1 MAKLYELT
9 EQYSNLMELLDNP
22 EVPQEMLEESLNKIN
37 DELDVK
43 LENIAKLIKSIEVDV
58 KGFKEEE
65 KRLADRR
72 KSSENR
78 ITNLKEYV
86 EGAMRATGIKKVNG
100 KVFTLGIQKNAP
112 SVEITDENSIP
123 EEYFILEKKLVK
135 KKVLEAHK
143 EGRKVPGTTIK
154 RTESLRIR

>member
-43 LENIAKLIKSIEVDV
+43 LENVAKLIKSIEVDV

-112 SVEITDENSIP
+112 SVDITDENSIP
-123 EEYFILEKKLVK
+123 EEYFILEKRLVK

>member
-65 KRLADRR
+65 KRLSDRR

-112 SVEITDENSIP
+112 SVDITDENSIP

>member
-65 KRLADRR
+65 KRLANRR

-86 EGAMRATGIKKVNG
+86 KGAMRAVGLKKIKG
-100 KVFTLGIQKNAP
+100 RVFTLGIQRNAP
-112 SVEITDENSIP
+112 SVEITKEESIP
-123 EEYFILEKKLVK
+123 EKYFILEKKLVK
-135 KKVLEAHK
+135 KDILAALK
-143 EGRKVPGTTIK
+143 EGKEVPGATIK
-154 RTESLRIR
+154 QTESLRIR

>member
-65 KRLADRR
+65 KRLANRR

-86 EGAMRATGIKKVNG
+86 EGAMRAVGLKKIKG
-100 KVFTLGIQKNAP
+100 RVFTLGIQRNAP
-112 SVEITDENSIP
+112 SVEITKEESIP
-123 EEYFILEKKLVK
+123 EKYFILEKKLVK
-135 KKVLEAHK
+135 KDILAALK
-143 EGRKVPGTTIK
+143 EGKEVPGATIK
-154 RTESLRIR
+154 QTESLRIR

>member
-112 SVEITDENSIP
+112 SVDITDENSIP
-123 EEYFILEKKLVK
+123 EEYFILEKRLVK

>member
-37 DELDVK
+37 DQLDVK
-43 LENIAKLIKSIEVDV
+43 LENIAKVIKSIEVDA
-58 KGFKEEE
+58 KGIRGEE

-72 KSSENR
+72 RSLENR
-78 ITNLKEYV
+78 MDNLKEYV
-86 EGAMRATGIKKVNG
+86 EGAMKATGAKKVNG
-100 KVFTLGIQKNAP
+100 KVFTLNIQKNAL
-112 SVEITDENSIP
+112 SVEITDEKVIP
-123 EEYFILEKKLVK
+123 EECFETEKKLVK

-143 EGRKVPGTTIK
+143 EGREVPGVVIK
-154 RTESLRIR
+154 QTESLRIR

>member
-43 LENIAKLIKSIEVDV
+43 LENIVKVIKSMEVDV

-100 KVFTLGIQKNAP
+100 KVFTLGIQKNVP
-112 SVEITDENSIP
+112 SVDITDENSIP
-123 EEYFILEKKLVK
+123 EEYFILEKRLVK

>member
-9 EQYSNLMELLDNP
+9 EQYSDLMELLDNP

-43 LENIAKLIKSIEVDV
+43 LENVAKLIKSIEVDV

-86 EGAMRATGIKKVNG
+86 EGAMRATGIKKVKG

-112 SVEITDENSIP
+112 SVDITNENSIP
-123 EEYFILEKKLVK
+123 EEYFETEKKLVK